1 MPGIY
6 LHMISLQWHCE
17 MYKDCPVLCIS
28 LYGKTPPKPCEM
40 DQFLCHESF
49 CQNTF
54 RLNSSPMVPGW
65 QYSKLIYMFS
75 TIWRKSFKQNYLY
88 INWSFLF
95 IYYKSAWKSIGPFS
109 SELFKIYLIGVKKPF
124 IVFLSRGWFRLLV
137 RGKSPICWQLLWY
150 LRLEGGWIFIRY
162 HSHCILERD
171 SDYR

>member
-1 MPGIY
+1 
-6 LHMISLQWHCE
+6 MISLQWHCK
-17 MYKDCPVLCIS
+17 MYKDCPVHCIF
-28 LYGKTPPKPCEM
+28 YRKTPRQNLVKWTIQKENFFVM
-40 DQFLCHESF
+40 RVFAKNFSF
-49 CQNTF
+49 P
-54 RLNSSPMVPGW
+54 PMVTGW

-75 TIWRKSFKQNYLY
+75 TIWRKSFKPNYLY